1 MTTAAPISDVDSGLA
16 GIPDALTAAGY
27 ADFISNVS
35 PHGVRHL
42 AWQRCAE
49 LVDGELRQTVGLFLL
64 GERVPVHGL
73 PGPVREILPVLTG
86 CGVADVTDGQAR
98 LSGLVL
104 MFTRGVWLF
113 VQPPQISPTL
123 YLGDDSFALADR
135 LALRPGTCL
144 DLCAGPGIQS
154 LVSARQGLRV
164 TSVEINPVAAAL
176 CRLNAGLNG
185 FTGRISVRCA
195 DLFAGVGEQ
204 RFDNILA
211 NPPLLPIPE
220 SISYPFVGDGGPDG
234 LHVVRRIL
242 AGLPDHLTNRGQLQL
257 IGMGLSDGML
267 PTMLDELSGFAGRAA
282 MDVVLS
288 VTAHLPATADGAWVS
303 GVAGTVAGH
312 AGTPYEDAVEAVAKG
327 YADLGATHV
336 CMYALRIQQGGGS
349 LQYIDLASE
358 AGVAT
363 WFV

>member
-1 MTTAAPISDVDSGLA
+1 MTAAPISDVDSELA
-16 GIPDALTAAGY
+16 GIPDVLTATGY
-27 ADFISNVS
+27 ADFISSIS

-64 GERVPVHGL
+64 GERVPTGGL
-73 PGPVREILPVLTG
+73 PEMVNGILPVLAR
-86 CGVADVTDGQAR
+86 CGVADVSNGHAR

-104 MFTRGVWLF
+104 IFTRGVWLF

-135 LALRPGTCL
+135 LALRPGTVL

-154 LVSARQGLRV
+154 LVSARRGHQV

-185 FTGRISVRCA
+185 FTGRVSVRCA
-195 DLFAGVGEQ
+195 DLYAGVGDE
-204 RFDNILA
+204 RFANILA

-220 SISYPFVGDGGPDG
+220 AIAYPFVGDGGPDG
-234 LHVVRRIL
+234 LRVVRRIL
-242 AGLPDHLTNRGQLQL
+242 AGLPGHLTTGGQLQL

-267 PTMLDELSGFAGRAA
+267 PAMLDELSGFAELAC
-282 MDVVLS
+282 MDVTLS
-288 VTAHLPATADGAWVS
+288 VTAHLPATAEGAWVS

-312 AGTPYEDAVEAVAKG
+312 AGIPYEDAVEAVAKG

-336 CMYALRIQQGGGS
+336 CMYALRIRQGGGS
-349 LQYIDLASE
+349 FQYIDLSSE
-358 AGVAT
+358 AGIAT